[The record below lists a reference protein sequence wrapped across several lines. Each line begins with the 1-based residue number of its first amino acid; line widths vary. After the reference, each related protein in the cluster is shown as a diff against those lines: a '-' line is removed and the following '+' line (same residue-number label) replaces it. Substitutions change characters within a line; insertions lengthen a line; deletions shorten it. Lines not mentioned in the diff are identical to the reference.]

1 MMTVQNEVVM
11 RPADESDVERLA
23 GDMRYE
29 DRRELRRWTGQS
41 PLYELREAFRVSDV
55 CFAGCLPDGGLL
67 SLFGGKI
74 DNVVDGTGVIW
85 ELSSNLAN
93 RHPLAFA
100 RASKFGLELV
110 ERELTGVEQ
119 FFNYVDLEYTRAV
132 RWIEWLG
139 GSLGVERF
147 RGAYGGLFAKF
158 TIFNPFYE
166 GSV

>member
-1 MMTVQNEVVM
+1 MASANGVVI
-11 RPADESDVERLA
+11 RPADPSDVERLA
-23 GDMRYE
+23 SDMRYE
-29 DRRELRRWTGQS
+29 DRRELRRWTGQT

-55 CFAGCLPDGGLL
+55 CFAGCLPDGDVM
-67 SLFGGKI
+67 SLFGGKV

-93 RHPLAFA
+93 RHAIAFA
-100 RASKFGLELV
+100 RASKLGFELV
-110 ERELTGVEQ
+110 ARELTSVGQ